1 MKVTITKPDATL
13 YDGEASLV
21 QLPGTD
27 GLFEIMNN
35 HAPIVAALKTGSIRL
50 IEVEG
55 ERHFAIRAGVV
66 QSQQN
71 KVEILVQ

>member
-1 MKVTITKPDATL
+1 MKVIITKPDTTL
-13 YDGEASLV
+13 YDGEATLV

-35 HAPIVAALKTGSIRL
+35 HAPIIAALKTGDIRL
-50 IEVEG
+50 VEAEG
-55 ERHFAIRAGVV
+55 ERRFAIRAGVV
-66 QSQQN
+66 KSQQN

>member
-35 HAPIVAALKTGSIRL
+35 HAPIIAALKTGEIRL
-50 IEVEG
+50 VEADG
-55 ERHFAIRAGVV
+55 EQRFAIRAGVV
-66 QSQQN
+66 QGQQN
-71 KVEILVQ
+71 KVVILVQ

>member
-35 HAPIVAALKTGSIRL
+35 HAPIIAALKTGDIRL
-50 IEVEG
+50 VEADR
-55 ERHFAIRAGVV
+55 EQRFAIRAGVV